1 MVLDEEELKERE
13 AQEVEEKKRDQL
25 LEHRMR
31 VKSGMWEGN
40 KSVSG
45 DIKIEKEKTLER
57 FKENFVSISD
67 AKRRYLATHILYRMK
82 IKIESFGEGK
92 IFNGYELKKVIVELG
107 EDFNPV
113 EYFSDNEV
121 SYLIRVMINKSI
133 IKHIEEK
140 NLTLTSS
147 EQKYMVSR

>member
-13 AQEVEEKKRDQL
+13 AQEAEQKKRDQL
-25 LEHRMR
+25 FEHRMR
-31 VKSGMWEGN
+31 AKSGMWQGN
-40 KSVSG
+40 KSLSE

-57 FKENFVSISD
+57 FKENFVSISE
-67 AKRRYLATHILYRMK
+67 AKRRYLATRIMFRVKCVISTYENEK
-82 IKIESFGEGK
+82 Q
-92 IFNGYELKKVIVELG
+92 FNGETLKKLIEEIG

-140 NLTLTSS
+140 NLTLISS